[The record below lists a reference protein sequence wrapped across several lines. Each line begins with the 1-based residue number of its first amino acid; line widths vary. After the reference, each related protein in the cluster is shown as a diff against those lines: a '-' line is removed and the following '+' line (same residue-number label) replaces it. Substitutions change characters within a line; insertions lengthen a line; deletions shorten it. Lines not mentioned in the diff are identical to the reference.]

1 MPNTAKQ
8 EAIRMAYN
16 NILQNISTKYKKQIT
31 SNINEDGWCRMFDE
45 DDNLLSPSFISLG
58 FKRDFVEKALD
69 TKSIGNECKWRPK
82 SLQGIENNNGWIR
95 IESEEDLPK
104 DSFNYYAFCS
114 NGSIMTFNDFEYYKK
129 YIIPELK
136 VTHYQPIVK
145 PEKPIY

>member
-8 EAIRMAYN
+8 EAIRKAYGEYWEQVKDKVDEEGWFYYYSMDY
-16 NILQNISTKYKKQIT
+16 LTKSKNYSLT
-31 SNINEDGWCRMFDE
+31 HYLTCDE
-45 DDNLLSPSFISLG
+45 DIYKLTI
-58 FKRDFVEKALD
+58 
-69 TKSIGNECKWRPK
+69 RPK

-95 IESEEDLPK
+95 IESEGDLPK
-104 DSFNYYAFCS
+104 DSYNYYAFCS
-114 NGSIMTFNDFEYYKK
+114 NGSVMTFNDFEYYKK